1 MRHKTKKIYFD
12 TFFWFDLIRKSIPM
26 YKEIDEILTNL
37 KEEHK
42 LEIAVDLILMEE
54 LSYNKSDEE
63 IQEIF
68 GLFNKYNS
76 GILLKDEFRIFK
88 EELKEQLLSIV
99 ENRFVNR
106 LDYDVVYESLKD
118 YIIRGINKDMF
129 TEKLRDSISDLLDI
143 NKFNFNLLYFNKSKR
158 VNSTKMCIKDELD
171 KRYMNDVPKM
181 DYEEVL
187 NDEENGMISQSCSYI
202 KEIYYYVRS
211 KAIENNL
218 CSSEEYRDIMMENN
232 RLRKAVTNCP
242 TFEIESKLYAKLRLN
257 QDQCK
262 TIKANDFY
270 DVAHLAIA
278 IPYCDFIVIDKK
290 MFQLCENELKFGE
303 KYNTKIYSYGDIEK
317 MINDIKFMT

>member
-303 KYNTKIYSYGDIEK
+303 KYNTKIYPCGDIEK
-317 MINDIKFMT
+317 LINDIKFMT